1 MTSMII
7 IIIHIIIITILIVV
21 LTTFKKNLK
30 WHWLPA
36 AALIFNMIVWQLQAY
51 ADVRVNF
58 IEKFTRI
65 KE

>member
-36 AALIFNMIVWQLQAY
+36 AALIFNMIV
-51 ADVRVNF
+51 
-58 IEKFTRI
+58 
-65 KE
+65 